1 MSKASESSGN
11 LRKLIGNERA
21 NKMGNYTEST
31 GGGTPIPKGEKLK
44 DHPEAKRVQQPRDDE
59 GKFTYNAV
67 NFKDLK
73 YGPSRGETIPPF
85 LRGVEFV
92 YAQKNANGKI
102 ITDGSRYNVS
112 NLDMDGG
119 ELIDNFK
126 EYKSA
131 EGGFK
136 GINNARFEKGKGRWS
151 KADKERK
158 EDGTPGYSGNTTNL
172 AKYDTINQYKNDYGK
187 YKEKAKDKKQR
198 LAKKK
203 ENKENND
210 DKFGV
215 QGGEENKSQVQDTSN
230 VENVNNDTNMSNE
243 NNGTQNVNEET
254 NVSSDNANNDVPNN
268 NDVPT
273 GGENNE
279 VPETPQENTAE
290 KGVQEN
296 RMPTGG
302 GDTPSGNGNIGEV
315 NKAKDNSLGTENS
328 NMNNDTS
335 SNQQQGELSGAGNS
349 QQEENNSSN
358 GEAGAFED
366 IEDNPTQNEQDMSNA
381 GDDTPSQNSAIFS
394 KNDLEMASKNQ
405 SGFYNKYRNQIDG
418 LVKYAEKLGFKGLNK
433 FEIMKKIASG
443 KYKTLKSF
451 EDALVANYKK
461 HNNGQAPEAYTGP
474 GSEKIQ
480 KTISNSVVGES
491 DKKAEGTGSKGS
503 FKAKVDKKLAK
514 TNKVEWVN
522 QNRANITKLID
533 YCDNTLDMPD
543 ISPKRIA
550 NMAASGMFKTFEE
563 IKEYFDDKYEIE
575 TGERPI
581 LNQFAQR
588 NAETEKQ
595 IGKTIED

>member
-1 MSKASESSGN
+1 MSKEAASSGN

-44 DHPEAKRVQQPRDDE
+44 DHPEAKRVKQPRDDE

-73 YGPSRGETIPPF
+73 YGPSRGKTIPPF
-85 LRGVEFV
+85 LRGVEFI
-92 YAQKNANGKI
+92 YAQKSANGKI

-112 NLDMDGG
+112 NLNMDGG
-119 ELIDNFK
+119 ELIDTFK

-136 GINNARFEKGKGRWS
+136 EINNARFEKGKGRWS

-158 EDGTPGYSGNTTNL
+158 EQGTPGYFGDTTNL
-172 AKYDTINQYKNDYGK
+172 AKYDTINEYKSDYGK
-187 YKEKAKDKKQR
+187 YKEKAKGKKQK

-203 ENKENND
+203 ENKD
-210 DKFGV
+210 DKFGA
-215 QGGEENKSQVQDTSN
+215 QGGQENKSHVQDTSN
-230 VENVNNDTNMSNE
+230 VENVNNDTDMSNE
-243 NNGTQNVNEET
+243 NNGTQNVSEET
-254 NVSSDNANNDVPNN
+254 NASNDNTNNDVSQDSN
-268 NDVPT
+268 NDVST
-273 GGENNE
+273 AGENNE
-279 VPETPQENTAE
+279 IPETPQNNTSE
-290 KGVQEN
+290 KAVQN
-296 RMPTGG
+296 NNIPTGG
-302 GDTPSGNGNIGEV
+302 GDTPSGNAQVGEV
-315 NKAKDNSLGTENS
+315 NKVQDNSLQTEKS

-335 SNQQQGELSGAGNS
+335 SNQQKEEISGTDNS

-358 GEAGAFED
+358 GESGAFED
-366 IEDNPTQNEQDMSNA
+366 IDGDSAQNEQDINNA
-381 GDDTPSQNSAIFS
+381 ENNVPSQNSAIFS

-461 HNNGQAPEAYTGP
+461 NNNGQSPEAYTGP

-480 KTISNSVVGES
+480 KTINNSVVGES
-491 DKKAEGTGSKGS
+491 DKKTEGAGSKGS

-550 NMAASGMFKTFEE
+550 NMAASGMFKNFEE

-575 TGERPI
+575 TGEKPI
-581 LNQFAQR
+581 LNQFAKR
-588 NAETEKQ
+588 NAENEKQ